1 MDTIFDD
8 LLNNDHKFDPWKLC
22 ITLYAAASINYY
34 KWSVFDSAILSLQ
47 DVENELSVND
57 LGYLVSAL
65 AMVRVDTYN
74 QFL

>member
-1 MDTIFDD
+1 
-8 LLNNDHKFDPWKLC
+8 
-22 ITLYAAASINYY
+22 
-34 KWSVFDSAILSLQ
+34 VFDSAILSLQ